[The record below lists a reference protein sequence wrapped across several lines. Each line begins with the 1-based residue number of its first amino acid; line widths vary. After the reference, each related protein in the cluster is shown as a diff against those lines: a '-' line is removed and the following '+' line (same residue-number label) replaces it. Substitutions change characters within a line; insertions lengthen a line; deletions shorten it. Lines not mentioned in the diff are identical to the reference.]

1 MFVRSSERLNMRKLA
16 LGLAILLGTVSMAE
30 AQQHQRRQGYQPRQH
45 HYQPRH
51 HYQPQHTHR
60 QRRVDPWVYGLGAL
74 ALGAGTYYYMNQP
87 RCERYIVGYRWNG
100 YRNIPIVEE
109 YCN

>member
-1 MFVRSSERLNMRKLA
+1 MRKLA

-45 HYQPRH
+45 QYQPRQH
-51 HYQPQHTHR
+51 HYQPPVRHNH
-60 QRRVDPWVYGLGAL
+60 QRKVSPWVYGLGAM

-87 RCERYIVGYRWNG
+87 VCERYIVGYRWNG
-100 YRNIPIVEE
+100 YRNVPVIEE
-109 YCN
+109 YCQ